1 MNNKFIVKII
11 VLWFLLVI
19 LAAANG
25 VIRVFGYKPFVGELA
40 AHQISTLIFIV
51 VIFIVSYF
59 AFRKNI
65 NKISDDVLLLIGLI
79 WIILTEAFEFLAG
92 HYLFGNSWEKLLAD
106 YNIFFGRIWILVLL
120 AIFIAPYAVGRF
132 LKNKQKNS
140 LNKIHK

>member
-1 MNNKFIVKII
+1 MDNKFIVKII

-40 AHQISTLIFIV
+40 AHQISAIVFII
-51 VIFIVSYF
+51 VIFTVSYF

-65 NKISDDVLLLIGLI
+65 NKISDDILLFVGLI
-79 WIILTEAFEFLAG
+79 WIVLTETFEFLAG

-106 YNIFFGRIWILVLL
+106 YNIFFGRVWILVLL